1 MIGPLARPARAR
13 RLALVGLLLA
23 STGCAGLFSSYNVA
37 PNGLHREDDA
47 LRRLLVRG
55 QPEQALERGEAGAL
69 PGDELLQALYIGILA
84 HYAGE
89 YARSDSALER
99 AAQLADDRYT
109 RRVSRAALSLIS
121 SDRVLP
127 FEPGRTERRLIHY
140 YGALNR
146 LHRGDLEGAAVEA
159 RRLAFLL
166 ELDRDRTPSATER
179 PTLAFLRY
187 FTGLVFEAAGERNDA
202 GVAYRNAAALLGGE
216 VDSAALPP
224 LPDTLGEVVVLV
236 EEGFV
241 AHRVEQALILS
252 LHPVEVHY
260 LTTGAGEERVTAAAS
275 IAARVVAHALADTS
289 DVVYVR
295 SRPRTI
301 RVGPPPDHYF
311 DEVCDDWSSKESQGP
326 DGRESDACAAR
337 DGPPYILRIAWPV
350 HRQEYDRAALRSWSV
365 EAGEWTEPVRLRADL
380 SDAVIQDFE
389 GDRAAMLARLIAR
402 STTKIALTRGIERG
416 VSERDEGLGQLLGLL
431 TNLGTALLEQAD
443 TRSWQLLPGRIG
455 VVRLRLPPGTHPLT
469 LRSESGAGRRID
481 LGSVEVRAGRTTFV
495 STRDWY

>member
-37 PNGLHREDDA
+37 PNGLHRDDDA

-55 QPEQALERGEAGAL
+55 QPEQALERGEDAG
-69 PGDELLQALYIGILA
+69 PGDELLRALYRGILA

-89 YARSDSALER
+89 YATSDSALER
-99 AAQLADDRYT
+99 AAELADERYT

-146 LHRGDLEGAAVEA
+146 LHRGDLEGATVEA

-166 ELDRDRTPSATER
+166 ELDRDRTPAARER

-202 GVAYRNAAALLGGE
+202 GVAYRNAAVLLGGE
-216 VDSAALPP
+216 PDSAGPPP

-275 IAARVVAHALADTS
+275 IAARVVAHALSESS

-295 SRPRTI
+295 AQPRPL
-301 RVGPPPDHYF
+301 RVGAPPNHYF
-311 DEVCDDWSSKESQGP
+311 DEICDDRSRGQSQGP
-326 DGRESDACAAR
+326 DDRESDACAAR

-350 HRQEYDRAALRSWSV
+350 HRQEYDRAPRPGWSI
-365 EAGEWTEPVRLRADL
+365 ETGDWAEPVRLRTDL
-380 SDAVIQDFE
+380 SDAVIEDFE
-389 GDRAAMLARLIAR
+389 GERPAMLARLIAR

-416 VSERDEGLGQLLGLL
+416 VAEHDEGLGQLLGLL

-455 VVRLRLPPGTHPLT
+455 VARLRLPPGTHQLT
-469 LRSESGAGRRID
+469 LHSESGAGRSID
-481 LGSVEVRAGRTTFV
+481 LGTVEVRAGRITFV
-495 STRDWY
+495 STRDWH